1 MKIKVKDRP
10 VEEVLALPAIAH
22 KTPARQNPLM
32 RKLMA
37 FLSVSELKKAGFS
50 CDLSALDAL
59 PAGEPAL
66 YVMNHSSF
74 IDLEIASVILKNRPF
89 HIVCTLDGFVGKER
103 LMRSLGCIPARKFIT
118 DVPLVRDMVH
128 VTAKLKESVLLF
140 PEASYSFDGTA
151 TPLPESLGKCI
162 RMMKVPVVMIRTWG
176 AFSRDPLYN
185 GLRIR
190 HVPVRAKAQILFT
203 AEEAISLPPV
213 EINRRLTETF
223 TFDHFRWQ
231 QEKRVCIAEEFRA
244 TGLERVLYK
253 CPVCGNERQMKGEG
267 TEISCGFCGASWELT
282 EYGALRNLKEG
293 VPEKKDVKL
302 PQRINHIPDWYRW
315 ERSCV
320 RSQIDEGSFR
330 EEIPVRI
337 MILADTDAVYRVG
350 EGVLVHDADGFTL
363 TGCDGKLHYTQPAAA
378 SYSLYADY
386 FWYELGDM
394 ICIGDLQRQYY
405 CFPLEKEYPVARERL
420 AAEELF
426 KAKTAS

>member
-22 KTPARQNPLM
+22 KSPVRQKPLM

-37 FLSVSELKKAGFS
+37 FLSASELKKAGFS
-50 CDLSALDAL
+50 CDLSELDAL
-59 PAGEPAL
+59 PVGEPAL

-89 HIVCTLDGFVGKER
+89 HIVCTLDGFVGKEG

-140 PEASYSFDGTA
+140 PEASSSFDGTA

-190 HVPVRAKAQILFT
+190 QVPVHAKAQILFT
-203 AEEAISLPPV
+203 AEEAVSLSPG
-213 EINRRLTETF
+213 EINQRLTEAF

-267 TEISCGFCGASWELT
+267 TESSCGFCGASWELT
-282 EYGALRNLKEG
+282 EYGALKNLKEG
-293 VPEKKDVKL
+293 APEKKDVHL
-302 PQRINHIPDWYRW
+302 PQRIDHIPDWFKW
-315 ERSCV
+315 ERECV
-320 RSQIDEGSFR
+320 RDEQA
-330 EEIPVRI
+330 I
-337 MILADTDAVYRVG
+337 RV
-350 EGVLVHDADGFTL
+350 ATF
-363 TGCDGKLHYTQPAAA
+363 K
-378 SYSLYADY
+378 
-386 FWYELGDM
+386 
-394 ICIGDLQRQYY
+394 I
-405 CFPLEKEYPVARERL
+405 
-420 AAEELF
+420 ELF
-426 KAKTAS
+426 VLFNKLIQ